1 MRYRYYNKKI
11 VVGVAV
17 IIALMA
23 IMLTYS
29 IIKAPKNIKY
39 KPIDGNRLDQHTN
52 KETGSNSGGVGKG
65 IEYDTTDHPEYEE
78 NTEETKGLGDIDTGR
93 KINPWQNDE
102 TTWTHDSIAEGEGET
117 TETDGE
123 TVEEELILGMEEVDL
138 NSWVDPI
145 YRKSDKEILDEIT
158 DYLNQEIL
166 NIGYINIFTVGRSTE
181 DIKIDISR
189 VKTEILKIDYYNTVI
204 KTKGMDKDII
214 KQWNKVYSETRK
226 YKIIINQLIVESNLD
241 TIKEKLMD
249 LDIIDSV
256 SNFIELADEYEDD
269 TMPIIDGSINE
280 ILGETPEEELIE
292 LEVE

>member
-102 TTWTHDSIAEGEGET
+102 TTWTHDSIN
-117 TETDGE
+117 DGE
-123 TVEEELILGMEEVDL
+123 TIEEELTLGMEDVDL

-145 YRKSDKEILDEIT
+145 YRKSDKEILNEIT
-158 DYLNQEIL
+158 DYLNREIL

-181 DIKIDISR
+181 YIKIDVSR
-189 VKTEILKIDYYNTVI
+189 VKTEILKMDYYNTVI
-204 KTKGMDKDII
+204 KTKGMDKEIVN
-214 KQWNKVYSETRK
+214 QWNKVYSETRK

-249 LDIIDSV
+249 LDIIDSI
-256 SNFIELADEYEDD
+256 SNFIEVADEYKDN

-280 ILGETPEEELIE
+280 ILGGTPEEELIE